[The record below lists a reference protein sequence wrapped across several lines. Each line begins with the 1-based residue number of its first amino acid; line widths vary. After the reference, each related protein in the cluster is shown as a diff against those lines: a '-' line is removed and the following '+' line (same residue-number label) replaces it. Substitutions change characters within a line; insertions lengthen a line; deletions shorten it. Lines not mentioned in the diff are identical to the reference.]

1 MNHKNPRILSNFRKL
16 PKEGTS
22 LCSTPKEKRSRRKS
36 TERRASDGEIVMEVG
51 WRGRG
56 WRPVGSKQ
64 AFFTPPRTRERDQA
78 SLRFTRVYAGP
89 RTPAYLLITQPLSS
103 SHPSP
108 TRQLPS
114 PGGVSQDLEM
124 WSVPFTPPGLEYF
137 SCPLS
142 SGLIHPLSCSA

>member
-114 PGGVSQDLEM
+114 QEVSLKISKCGASRSLHLA
-124 WSVPFTPPGLEYF
+124 WNTFPAPFHRVLF
-137 SCPLS
+137 IL
-142 SGLIHPLSCSA
+142 